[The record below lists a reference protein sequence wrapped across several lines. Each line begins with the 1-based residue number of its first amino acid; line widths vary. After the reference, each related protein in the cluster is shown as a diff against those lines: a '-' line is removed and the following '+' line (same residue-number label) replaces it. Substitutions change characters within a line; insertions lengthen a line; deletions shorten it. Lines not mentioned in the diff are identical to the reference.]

1 MFIKAMLRGA
11 NTDEEYRRKLKS
23 RQKLSWATLLMGIAA
38 VIAGII
44 MLRVMPD
51 SYRTGFLSGL
61 YCGVGASVIVVDII
75 SLIKVR
81 KLLKDETLLHRER
94 IKESDERKNEIA
106 RKAAATAMMVFV
118 YILFGALI
126 VSGFF
131 SMEVFWTLWGSLIA
145 YFLIFMVV
153 KMYYTKKSC

>member
-1 MFIKAMLRGA
+1 MFIRMMLQGA
-11 NTDEEYRRKLKS
+11 NTDEEYRRKLED
-23 RQKLSWATLLMGIAA
+23 RQKLSWVTLLMGSAA

-61 YCGVGASVIVVDII
+61 YCGVGASVIVADII

-81 KLLKDETLLHRER
+81 KLLKDEALLHRER

-106 RKAAATAMMVFV
+106 KKAAATAVTVFIF
-118 YILFGALI
+118 ILFATLI

-145 YFLIFMVV
+145 YFLIFIGF
-153 KMYYTKKSC
+153 KTYYAKKN

>member
-1 MFIKAMLRGA
+1 MFIKMMLQGA
-11 NTDEEYRRKLKS
+11 NTDEEYRRKLES
-23 RQKLSWATLLMGIAA
+23 RQKLSWVTLLMGIAA

-51 SYRTGFLSGL
+51 SHRTAFLSGL
-61 YCGVGASVIVVDII
+61 YCGVGAGVIVADIV
-75 SLIKVR
+75 SLLKVR
-81 KLLKDETLLHRER
+81 KMLRDDMMLHRER

-106 RKAAATAMMVFV
+106 KRTAATAMMVFV
-118 YILFGALI
+118 YILFAALI

-145 YFLIFMVV
+145 YFLIFIGF
-153 KMYYTKKSC
+153 KTYYTKKS

>member
-1 MFIKAMLRGA
+1 MFIRAMLQGA
-11 NTDEEYRRKLKS
+11 NTDEEYRRKLEG
-23 RQKLSWATLLMGIAA
+23 RQKLSWVTMLMGIAA
-38 VIAGII
+38 IIAGII

-51 SYRTGFLSGL
+51 SYRTGFLFGL

-81 KLLKDETLLHRER
+81 RIMKDETLLRRER
-94 IKESDERKNEIA
+94 IKESDERKKEIA

-118 YILFGALI
+118 YILFAALI

-145 YFLIFMVV
+145 YFLIFIGF
-153 KMYYTKKSC
+153 KTYYTKKS

>member
-1 MFIKAMLRGA
+1 MFIKMMLQGA
-11 NTDEEYRRKLKS
+11 NTDEEYRRKLES

-61 YCGVGASVIVVDII
+61 YCGVGVSVIVVDLI

-81 KLLKDETLLHRER
+81 KILKDNTLLHRER

-106 RKAAATAMMVFV
+106 RRAAARGVTVFV
-118 YILFGALI
+118 YILFAALI

-145 YFLIFMVV
+145 YFLIFIGF
-153 KMYYTKKSC
+153 KTYYTKKS

>member
-1 MFIKAMLRGA
+1 MFIKMMLQGA
-11 NTDEEYRRKLKS
+11 NTDEEYRRKLES
-23 RQKLSWATLLMGIAA
+23 RQKLSWATLIMGIAA

-61 YCGVGASVIVVDII
+61 DCGVGVSVIVVDLI

-81 KLLKDETLLHRER
+81 KILKDNTLLHRER

-106 RKAAATAMMVFV
+106 RRAAAR
-118 YILFGALI
+118 GA
-126 VSGFF
+126 
-131 SMEVFWTLWGSLIA
+131 
-145 YFLIFMVV
+145 
-153 KMYYTKKSC
+153 